1 MADIAT
7 FKRELAPDPG
17 AAEAVLRALD
27 TLAARAADGEVLVP
41 QIAADAIVA
50 GGADAR
56 DVRERGCVVVR
67 GLFARAQAEAW
78 DRELAAYLH
87 ANDADART
95 HARRPGRWPGA
106 PQIYSVYWSA
116 PQVAARQHPRFA
128 AVAAWLN
135 GLWHCAGRFDAAA
148 NCTYADRIRRRTPG
162 DATLS
167 LGPHI
172 DGGTAERWLDPVLR
186 APYHAVFASDPAAFD
201 PFDATARVAAPA
213 TEDANACSAFRT
225 WQGWTAL
232 TAQGPGDGTLQ
243 VVPLTRAIV
252 WVLLRPFARDVPE
265 ASLCGAESARALWI
279 SEEWHAP
286 LLRALVPIPR
296 VDPGDAVFWHRDL
309 VHAVEPVHAG
319 RTPSNVMYIPA
330 VPDCPRNRAMLAR
343 QRPAFLDGRSPPD
356 FPPDD
361 LEVDFAGRATPASLS
376 ADGRRQMGLDPRA

>member
-1 MADIAT
+1 MA
-7 FKRELAPDPG
+7 G
-17 AAEAVLRALD
+17 
-27 TLAARAADGEVLVP
+27 RAADLLGLLVG
-41 QIAADAIVA
+41 AA
-50 GGADAR
+50 GRGAAASPR
-56 DVRERGCVVVR
+56 RRRR
-67 GLFARAQAEAW
+67 GLAQRVVAW
-78 DRELAAYLH
+78 R
-87 ANDADART
+87 
-95 HARRPGRWPGA
+95 
-106 PQIYSVYWSA
+106 
-116 PQVAARQHPRFA
+116 
-128 AVAAWLN
+128 
-135 GLWHCAGRFDAAA
+135 GRFDAAA

-172 DGGTAERWLDPVLR
+172 DGGTAGRWLDPVLR

-361 LEVDFAGRATPASLS
+361 LEVDFAGRATPGVAERGRAT
-376 ADGRRQMGLDPRA
+376 ADGAGSARVAAAGAGSGGRKASVRLQQFENPGADGEARAVQLQARRGDTLRDERERPQVSQ